1 MQKDRCE
8 QKQFTRNRDQQFGKT
23 GLVEVKIKFIW
34 LFIRLVPKDIQE
46 YTVKPV
52 SHLNRNLWDP
62 IGVWSQET
70 IDILITYK
78 NQVIFINLY

>member
-1 MQKDRCE
+1 
-8 QKQFTRNRDQQFGKT
+8 
-23 GLVEVKIKFIW
+23 